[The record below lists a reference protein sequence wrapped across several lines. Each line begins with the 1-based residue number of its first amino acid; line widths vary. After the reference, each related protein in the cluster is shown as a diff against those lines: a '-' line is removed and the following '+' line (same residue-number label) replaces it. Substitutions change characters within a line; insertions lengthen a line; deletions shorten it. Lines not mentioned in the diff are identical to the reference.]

1 MMRHVTGMVDF
12 TNNSQIFKLK
22 EVEKNMFDAT
32 VTAFYVNG
40 EETISCYKAIRDYIV
55 FTNKRMIV
63 VDVQGITGKKK
74 EYSIFPYS
82 KLQAFSV
89 ETAGIIDIDTD
100 VDLVFAGLGTV
111 HLEFTLGTDVAK
123 LLRLISAYIL

>member
-1 MMRHVTGMVDF
+1 MRHGTDMVNF
-12 TNNSQIFKLK
+12 TNNSQVFKLK

-40 EETISCYKAIRDYIV
+40 EETIACYKAVRDYIV

-63 VDVQGITGKKK
+63 VDVQGLTGKKR
-74 EYSIFPYS
+74 EFSIFPYS

-111 HLEFTLGTDVAK
+111 HLEFTLGTDVAR
-123 LLRLISAYIL
+123 LLRLVSAYIL

>member
-1 MMRHVTGMVDF
+1 MVNF
-12 TNNSQIFKLK
+12 TNNSQVFKLK

-40 EETISCYKAIRDYIV
+40 EETIACYKAVRDYIV

-63 VDVQGITGKKK
+63 VDVQGLTGKKR
-74 EYSIFPYS
+74 EFSIFPYS

-89 ETAGIIDIDTD
+89 ETAGVIDIDTD

-111 HLEFTLGTDVAK
+111 HLEFSIGTDVAR
-123 LLRLISAYIL
+123 LLRLVSAYIL

>member
-1 MMRHVTGMVDF
+1 MVNF
-12 TNNSQIFKLK
+12 TNNSQVFKLR
-22 EVEKNMFDAT
+22 EVEKDMFDAT
-32 VTAFYVNG
+32 VTCFYVNG
-40 EETISCYKAIRDYIV
+40 EETISCYKAFRDYIV

-63 VDVQGITGKKK
+63 VDVQGLTGKKR
-74 EYSIFPYS
+74 EFSIFPYS

-89 ETAGIIDIDTD
+89 ETAGVIDVDTD
-100 VDLVFAGLGTV
+100 VDLIFAGLGNV

>member
-1 MMRHVTGMVDF
+1 MVDF
-12 TNNSQIFKLK
+12 INNTQLFKLK
-22 EVEKNMFDAT
+22 EVEKSTFDET
-32 VTAFYVNG
+32 VRAFYVNG
-40 EETISCYKAIRDYIV
+40 EETVACYKAVRDYIV
-55 FTNKRMIV
+55 FTNKRMIHV
-63 VDVQGITGKKK
+63 NVKGLTGKKQ
-74 EYSIFPYS
+74 EFSNLPYS

-111 HLEFTLGTDVAK
+111 HLEFAIGTDVAK